1 MNYEQEIEQ
10 IEKEVITTIWAD
22 YGGRHQEE
30 RINPCG
36 DGGCEN
42 GGAIEDLLTLTKKMQ
57 EEIKELKTIESGYLE
72 WFEKHQWIPC
82 SERLPEKFGCYLVTA
97 KRNGKIMPRTYECHY
112 TPIGKQWDYL
122 RDDKGYVF
130 GAEIIAWMITPIP
143 YNL

>member
-1 MNYEQEIEQ
+1 MKYEQEIEQ
-10 IEKEVITTIWAD
+10 IEYRTNLVVT
-22 YGGRHQEE
+22 
-30 RINPCG
+30 
-36 DGGCEN
+36 
-42 GGAIEDLLTLTKKMQ
+42 GAIEKMLFRRLLTLAKKMQ
-57 EEIKELKTIESGYLE
+57 EHIKDLKMLMVCYQVYQTEND
-72 WFEKHQWIPC
+72 WIPC